1 MLLRR
6 LLCPI
11 RFSSPLRG
19 VERLDG
25 RSCMDGSFSAQVSR
39 SLESLDA
46 NALEARLCGSMAL
59 AHDVLEWL
67 DLVTPWWLAGLR
79 EQDQWRAFVQLFTG
93 LVLVPKRLARRY
105 YSRVV
110 VSERV
115 ITSDDA
121 TRQHT
126 AVLSVLFDAAG
137 RNVRS
142 RRDLHQRGEF
152 AVVALALFPLEADA
166 DFAIFENI
174 RDLRNDVAHGDKTI
188 SLTTFPVSELRS
200 LFGRYLDAAIQEHLS
215 PP

>member
-1 MLLRR
+1 
-6 LLCPI
+6 
-11 RFSSPLRG
+11 
-19 VERLDG
+19 
-25 RSCMDGSFSAQVSR
+25 
-39 SLESLDA
+39 
-46 NALEARLCGSMAL
+46 MAL
-59 AHDVLEWL
+59 AYDALEWL

-93 LVLVPKRLARRY
+93 LELLHKRLARRY
-105 YSRVV
+105 YGRVV

-115 ITSDDA
+115 ITSDRA
-121 TRQHT
+121 TRQYT
-126 AVLSVLFDAAG
+126 PVLSVLFDATG

-215 PP
+215 PPIVSP